1 MVLSM
6 SILFPKF
13 HACQAKTKQTNKQK
27 QKKNK
32 HLLVSGIYHSI
43 FIDDPVKNLS
53 FASKLLLRT
62 SMMHYCRDTT
72 CGRDTDPF

>member
-6 SILFPKF
+6 SIPNST
-13 HACQAKTKQTNKQK
+13 HVRQNKTK

-62 SMMHYCRDTT
+62 SMMHYYCRDTT